1 MVPVTEVERRTLR
14 PTTFTEWCSLV
25 CRFSVVKRGLKFCL
39 VVGIILIAINHGDVI
54 LRGELQA
61 TNYIKMGFT
70 VIVPYM
76 VSVFSSVG
84 AIIEQGGY
92 QPKVRDEGRDE
103 GVDEG
108 QDQGVAQS
116 S

>member
-1 MVPVTEVERRTLR
+1 MVPVTKVERRKPR
-14 PTTFTEWCSLV
+14 PTTFSEWCSLI
-25 CRFSVVKRGLKFCL
+25 CRVSVVTRGLKFCS

-54 LRGELQA
+54 LRGELQPI
-61 TNYIKMGFT
+61 NYLKMGLT

-92 QPKVRDEGRDE
+92 QPKARDE
-103 GVDEG
+103 GVVRG
-108 QDQGVAQS
+108 S
-116 S
+116 

>member
-1 MVPVTEVERRTLR
+1 MVPVTEVERRKPR
-14 PTTFTEWCSLV
+14 PTTLTEWCSLV

-39 VVGIILIAINHGDVI
+39 VVGIVLIAINHGDVI
-54 LRGELQA
+54 MRGELQPI
-61 TNYIKMGFT
+61 NYVKMGLT

-92 QPKVRDEGRDE
+92 QPKARDE
-103 GVDEG
+103 GVLRG
-108 QDQGVAQS
+108 S
-116 S
+116 

>member
-1 MVPVTEVERRTLR
+1 MVPVTEVERRKPR
-14 PTTFTEWCSLV
+14 PTTFREWCSLV

-39 VVGIILIAINHGDVI
+39 VVGIVLIAINHGDVI
-54 LRGELQA
+54 LRGELQPI
-61 TNYIKMGFT
+61 NYIKMGLT

-92 QPKVRDEGRDE
+92 QPNARDE
-103 GVDEG
+103 GVVRD
-108 QDQGVAQS
+108 S
-116 S
+116 

>member
-1 MVPVTEVERRTLR
+1 MVPVTKVERRKPR
-14 PTTFTEWCSLV
+14 PTTFSEWCSLI
-25 CRFSVVKRGLKFCL
+25 CRVSVVKRGLKFCL

-54 LRGELQA
+54 LRGELQPI
-61 TNYIKMGFT
+61 NYLKMGLT

-92 QPKVRDEGRDE
+92 QPQARDE
-103 GVDEG
+103 GVVG
-108 QDQGVAQS
+108 GS
-116 S
+116 

>member
-1 MVPVTEVERRTLR
+1 MVPVTGVERRKPR
-14 PTTFTEWCSLV
+14 PTTFREWCSLV

-39 VVGIILIAINHGDVI
+39 IVGIILIAINHGDVI
-54 LRGELQA
+54 LRGQLQPI
-61 TNYIKMGFT
+61 NYIKMGLT

-92 QPKVRDEGRDE
+92 QPKAQDEG
-103 GVDEG
+103 
-108 QDQGVAQS
+108 
-116 S
+116 

>member
-1 MVPVTEVERRTLR
+1 MVPVTEVQRRNPR

-25 CRFSVVKRGLKFCL
+25 CRVSVVKRGLKFA
-39 VVGIILIAINHGDVI
+39 VIVGIILIAINHGDTI
-54 LRGELQA
+54 LRGELQPI
-61 TNYIKMGFT
+61 NYIKMGLT

-92 QPKVRDEGRDE
+92 QPKVRDEGVVR
-103 GVDEG
+103 G
-108 QDQGVAQS
+108 S
-116 S
+116 

>member
-25 CRFSVVKRGLKFCL
+25 CRVSVVKRGLKFCL

-54 LRGELQA
+54 LRGELQPS
-61 TNYIKMGFT
+61 NYIKMGLT

-84 AIIEQGGY
+84 AIVEQGGY
-92 QPKVRDEGRDE
+92 QPKARDE
-103 GVDEG
+103 GVA
-108 QDQGVAQS
+108 QGS
-116 S
+116 